1 MPAKN
6 LYHDAVRVALIADG
20 WTITADP
27 LRITVGQ
34 RKLFVDLAA
43 DEDTI
48 GAERAGQ
55 RIAVEVQSFLSES
68 DIDDLHHAVGQFVV
82 YRIFLNRAEPGRK
95 LYLAVPEGVYDGIM
109 SETIGQLLMAEVP
122 LHLLVF
128 DPIEKRVVRWTS

>member
-6 LYHDAVRVALIADG
+6 LYHDAVREALIADG

-43 DEDTI
+43 DDDTI
-48 GAERAGQ
+48 GAERDGL

-68 DIDDLHHAVGQFVV
+68 EIDDLHHAVGQFVV
-82 YRIFLNRAEPGRK
+82 YRILLNRVEPGRK
-95 LYLAVPEGVYDGIM
+95 LYLAIPQVVYDGIM
-109 SETIGQLLMAEVP
+109 SESIGQILMAEVP
-122 LHLLVF
+122 LQFLVF
-128 DPIEKRVVRWTS
+128 DPSEKRVVRWTS

>member
-6 LYHDAVRVALIADG
+6 IYHDAVREALVADG

-48 GAERAGQ
+48 GAERAGKQ
-55 RIAVEVQSFLSES
+55 IGVEVQSFLSES
-68 DIDDLHHAVGQFVV
+68 EIDD
-82 YRIFLNRAEPGRK
+82 
-95 LYLAVPEGVYDGIM
+95 
-109 SETIGQLLMAEVP
+109 
-122 LHLLVF
+122 
-128 DPIEKRVVRWTS
+128 